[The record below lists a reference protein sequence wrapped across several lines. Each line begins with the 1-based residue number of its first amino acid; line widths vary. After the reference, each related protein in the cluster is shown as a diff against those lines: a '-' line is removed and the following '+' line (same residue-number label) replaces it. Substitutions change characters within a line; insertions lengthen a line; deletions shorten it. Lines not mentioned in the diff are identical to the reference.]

1 VINFDMGE
9 SNNKDGLFD
18 STMSL
23 GDHLEE
29 LRMRMIRAL
38 IGLGICCVICLALGP
53 TIIRFMQGP
62 YDDSTAKLMF
72 NIDLDFQVDLDKG
85 TMTEGLRQELQ
96 NKGVVLSAEVK
107 VERQG
112 YLFSRSRW
120 LIDDGVEDRYCA
132 KKEIVKIK
140 KEEDKVKEGEDEV
153 KKEEDKVKEG
163 EDEVKEGEDE
173 VKEGDDEV
181 KEEEVRLN
189 IYKLKPLQ
197 IIAVAAGIV
206 SYIKIALIAG
216 LLLSSPWVFYQL
228 WMFVAAGLYP
238 HEKRYVNI
246 AAPFSAVLFVA
257 GALFFLIV
265 VAPLTLKF
273 LVTFNKKILDAN
285 SQFTF
290 QHYISFISHLMLVF
304 GLAFQTPS
312 AIFFLNRT
320 GLVSIAALN
329 RSRKFIVLAIV
340 IVAAMA
346 TPPDWVSQ
354 VTLAIPLYILFE
366 FGVLLSY
373 ISNRKRKKSQEKK

>member
-1 VINFDMGE
+1 MGE
-9 SNNKDGLFD
+9 SNKKDDLFD

-38 IGLGICCVICLALGP
+38 LGLVICAIICLAFGRS
-53 TIIRFMQGP
+53 IIRFMQGP
-62 YDDSTAKLMF
+62 YDDATAKLLF
-72 NIDLDFQVDLDKG
+72 NIDLEFQADLDQG
-85 TMTEGLRQELQ
+85 TMTEGLLQELRD
-96 NKGVVLSAEVK
+96 NGVALSADVK
-107 VERQG
+107 VKQQG
-112 YLFSRSRW
+112 YLFSRRRW

-132 KKEIVKIK
+132 KKEIVKV
-140 KEEDKVKEGEDEV
+140 KEEGDEVKEEEDEV
-153 KKEEDKVKEG
+153 KKEEI
-163 EDEVKEGEDE
+163 
-173 VKEGDDEV
+173 
-181 KEEEVRLN
+181 RLN
-189 IYKLKPLQ
+189 IYKLETLQ
-197 IIAVAAGIV
+197 VIAVAAGII

-216 LLLSSPWVFYQL
+216 LLISSPWVFYQL

-246 AAPFSAVLFVA
+246 AAPFSAILFVT

-273 LVTFNKKILDAN
+273 LVSFNERILDVK

-290 QHYISFISHLMLVF
+290 QHYITFVSHLMLVF
-304 GLAFQTPS
+304 GLAFQTPT

-329 RSRKFIVLAIV
+329 KSRKFVVLAIF

-346 TPPDWVSQ
+346 TPPDVISQ
-354 VTLAIPLYILFE
+354 ITLAVPLYLLFE
-366 FGVLLSY
+366 LGILLSY
-373 ISNRKRKKSQEKK
+373 IASRRKRKSQDEK

>member
-1 VINFDMGE
+1 MGE
-9 SNNKDGLFD
+9 SNKKDNLFD

-38 IGLGICCVICLALGP
+38 LGLGIGCIVCLAFGRA
-53 TIIRFMQGP
+53 IIRFMEGP
-62 YDDSTAKLMF
+62 YDDATAKLLF
-72 NIDLDFQVDLDKG
+72 NIDLDFQVDLEKG
-85 TMTEGLRQELQ
+85 IMTEGLRQEFRD
-96 NKGVVLSAEVK
+96 NGVVLSADVK
-107 VERQG
+107 VKQKG
-112 YLFSRSRW
+112 YLFSGRRW
-120 LIDDGVEDRYCA
+120 LVDDGEDSRYCA
-132 KKEIVKIK
+132 KKEKVKVK
-140 KEEDKVKEGEDEV
+140 KEDTTVKKEDATVKKEEDEV
-153 KKEEDKVKEG
+153 KKEED
-163 EDEVKEGEDE
+163 
-173 VKEGDDEV
+173 
-181 KEEEVRLN
+181 RLN

-197 IIAVAAGIV
+197 VIAVAAGFI
-206 SYIKIALIAG
+206 SYIKIALLAG

-246 AAPFSAVLFVA
+246 AAPFSAVLFVT

-273 LVTFNKKILDAN
+273 LVSFNRRILDVN

-290 QHYISFISHLMLVF
+290 QHYISFVSHLMLVF
-304 GLAFQTPS
+304 GLAFQTPT

-329 RSRKFIVLAIV
+329 KSRKFVVLAIF

-346 TPPDWVSQ
+346 TPPDVISQ
-354 VTLAIPLYILFE
+354 VTLAVPLYLLFE
-366 FGVLLSY
+366 LGILLSY
-373 ISNRKRKKSQEKK
+373 IASRRRKKSQDEK